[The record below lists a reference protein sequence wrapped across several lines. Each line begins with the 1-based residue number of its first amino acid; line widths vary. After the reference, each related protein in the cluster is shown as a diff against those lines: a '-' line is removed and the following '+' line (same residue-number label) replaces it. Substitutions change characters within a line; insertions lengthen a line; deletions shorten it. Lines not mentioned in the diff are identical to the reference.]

1 MTTSGQARKPAGQ
14 HAAGTGTSANTGRPS
29 DDGPKT
35 AAAAPR
41 APGDPQEL
49 RQEIERTREQLG
61 ETVEQL
67 AAKADVKGMAQVKAA
82 KLSGRVK
89 AKTGQAW
96 DKAAGRAGSA
106 RGQLVGQAATAQKRV
121 TAAAAPVWQATPAP
135 VRQAV
140 EKGTTAARQRRVP
153 LAVSAVALIAGY
165 LVIRWWRKR

>member
-14 HAAGTGTSANTGRPS
+14 HAAEAGTSANTGRQS
-29 DDGPKT
+29 DDGPET
-35 AAAAPR
+35 ADAAPA

-67 AAKADVKGMAQVKAA
+67 AAKADVKGRAQVRAA
-82 KLSGRVK
+82 EVSGRVK
-89 AKTGQAW
+89 ATTGQAW
-96 DKAAGRAGSA
+96 EKAAGRAGSM
-106 RGQLVGQAATAQKRV
+106 RGQLAGQAATGQKRV
-121 TAAAAPVWQATPAP
+121 TAAAAPVWDATPAP

-140 EKGTTAARQRRVP
+140 QKGATAARQRRVP
-153 LAVSAVALIAGY
+153 LAVASVALIAGY